1 MASLK
6 KRGKTYYAQYY
17 VGCRQRRVSLHTTS
31 LQVAKEKIRQIESA
45 QARGTDIP
53 LPTRTPLAKVLKA
66 FIQNLNTV
74 KTPRNVQ
81 RDIHYLRS
89 TFGPICPEMEL
100 KNKKISQKGIKRPG
114 KDYVPPIEVN
124 FFEQITTFDIANFIA
139 SQVRSKG
146 LAPKT
151 ANRYREILTRLYNW
165 AMEQYGIRMPENK
178 NPAATVERYK
188 ERAHNIRF
196 LTLEQID
203 EQLVVLEDCQQ
214 LQAMV
219 ALYIYAGLRREEAL
233 WLTIN
238 DVDLDAGSNGMIRI
252 QAKTIDGEYWESKTQ
267 VNRVVPISKAL
278 RKYLEEYEMSESE
291 QKWFFPSPRGSRW
304 DVNNFSQALAKKNKT
319 NNLPW
324 TCLDYRHTFGS
335 QLAMKGESLYKIS
348 SLVGNSP
355 EICRKHY
362 AALIPEALADCV
374 NFE

>member
-66 FIQNLNTV
+66 YIQNLNTV

-89 TFGPICPEMEL
+89 TFGPICLEMEL

-165 AMEQYGIRMPENK
+165 AMEQYGIRMPENR
-178 NPAATVERYK
+178 NPAAKVERYK
-188 ERAHNIRF
+188 EKAPNIRF
-196 LTLEQID
+196 LSLEQID
-203 EQLVVLEDCQQ
+203 EQLKNLEDYPL
-214 LQAMV
+214 LQTMV
-219 ALYIYAGLRREEAL
+219 AMYIYAGLRREEAL
-233 WLTIN
+233 WLTVN

-267 VNRVVPISKAL
+267 VNRVVPISKSL
-278 RKYLEEYEMSESE
+278 RKHLEQYERSKSE
-291 QKWFFPSPRGSRW
+291 QGWFFPSPKGSRW
-304 DVNNFSQALAKKNKT
+304 DVNNFSQALAKRNKA
-319 NNLPW
+319 NNLAW

-348 SLVGNSP
+348 TLMGNSP
-355 EICRKHY
+355 EICRRHY
-362 AALIPEALADCV
+362 AALIPEALAECV
-374 NFE
+374 NF

>member
-66 FIQNLNTV
+66 YIQNLNTV

-89 TFGPICPEMEL
+89 TFGPICLEMEL

-165 AMEQYGIRMPENK
+165 AMAQYGIRMPENK
-178 NPAATVERYK
+178 NPAAKVERYK
-188 ERAHNIRF
+188 EKAPNIRF
-196 LTLEQID
+196 LSLDQID
-203 EQLVVLEDCQQ
+203 EQLNALEDYPQ
-214 LQAMV
+214 LQSMV
-219 ALYIYAGLRREEAL
+219 AMYIYAGLRREEAL

-267 VNRVVPISKAL
+267 VNRVVPISKSL
-278 RKYLEEYEMSESE
+278 RKHLAQYKRPESE
-291 QKWFFPSPRGSRW
+291 QGWFFPSPKGTRW
-304 DVNNFSQALAKKNKT
+304 DVNNFSQALAKNNKA
-319 NNLPW
+319 NNLLW

-348 SLVGNSP
+348 SLMGNSP

-374 NFE
+374 NF

>member
-17 VGCRQRRVSLHTTS
+17 VGSRQRRVSLHTTS

-66 FIQNLNTV
+66 YILNLNTV

-114 KDYVPPIEVN
+114 KDYVPTIEVN

-178 NPAATVERYK
+178 NPAAKVERYK
-188 ERAHNIRF
+188 EKAPNIRF
-196 LTLEQID
+196 LTLDQID
-203 EQLVVLEDCQQ
+203 KQLKVLEDYKQ
-214 LQAMV
+214 LKVMV
-219 ALYIYAGLRREEAL
+219 AMYIYAGLRREEAL

-238 DVDLDAGSNGMIRI
+238 DVDLDAGTNGMIRI
-252 QAKTIDGEYWESKTQ
+252 QAKTVNGEYWESKTQ
-267 VNRVVPISKAL
+267 VNRVVPISTAL
-278 RKYLEEYEMSESE
+278 RKYLDLYVTPESD
-291 QKWFFPSPRGSRW
+291 QGWFFPSPKGARW
-304 DVNNFSQALAKKNKT
+304 DVNNFSQALSKANKA

-348 SLVGNSP
+348 TLMGNSP
-355 EICRKHY
+355 EICRRHY

-374 NFE
+374 NF

>member
-1 MASLK
+1 
-6 KRGKTYYAQYY
+6 
-17 VGCRQRRVSLHTTS
+17 VSLHTTS

-66 FIQNLNTV
+66 YIQNLNTV

-178 NPAATVERYK
+178 NPAAKVERYK
-188 ERAHNIRF
+188 ERAQSIRF
-196 LTLEQID
+196 LSLEQID
-203 EQLVVLEDCQQ
+203 EQLTTLKDHPQ
-214 LQAMV
+214 LQTMV
-219 ALYIYAGLRREEAL
+219 AMYIYAGIRREEAL

-238 DVDLDAGSNGMIRI
+238 DVDLNSGTNGMIRI
-252 QAKTIDGEYWESKTQ
+252 QAKTVDGEYWETKTQ
-267 VNRVVPISKAL
+267 VNRVVPISNSL
-278 RKYLEEYEMSESE
+278 RKYLDQHISPYAKQE
-291 QKWFFPSPRGSRW
+291 WFFPSPKGVRW
-304 DVNNFSQALAKKNKT
+304 DVNNFSQALAKRNKV

-335 QLAMKGESLYKIS
+335 LLAMKGESLYKIS
-348 SLVGNSP
+348 SLMGNSP

-362 AALIPEALADCV
+362 AALIPEALSDCV
-374 NFE
+374 NF

>member
-1 MASLK
+1 MACLK

-17 VGCRQRRVSLHTTS
+17 VGSRQRRVSLHNTS
-31 LQVAKEKIRQIESA
+31 LQVAKEKVRQIESA

-66 FIQNLNTV
+66 YIQNLNTV

-178 NPAATVERYK
+178 NPAAKVERYK
-188 ERAHNIRF
+188 ERAQSIRF
-196 LTLEQID
+196 LSLEQID
-203 EQLVVLEDCQQ
+203 EQLTTLKDHPQ
-214 LQAMV
+214 LQTMV
-219 ALYIYAGLRREEAL
+219 AMYIYAGIRREEAL

-238 DVDLDAGSNGMIRI
+238 DVDLNSGTNGMIRI
-252 QAKTIDGEYWESKTQ
+252 QAKTVDGEYWETKTQ
-267 VNRVVPISKAL
+267 VNRVVPISNSL
-278 RKYLEEYEMSESE
+278 RKYLDQHISPDAKQE
-291 QKWFFPSPRGSRW
+291 WFFPSPKGVRW
-304 DVNNFSQALAKKNKT
+304 DVNNFSQALAKRNKA

-335 QLAMKGESLYKIS
+335 LLAMKGESLYKIS
-348 SLVGNSP
+348 SLMGNSP

-362 AALIPEALADCV
+362 AALIPEALSDCV
-374 NFE
+374 NF

>member
-1 MASLK
+1 MACLK

-17 VGCRQRRVSLHTTS
+17 VGSRQRRVSLHTTS

-66 FIQNLNTV
+66 YIQNLNTV

-139 SQVRSKG
+139 SQVRNKG

-165 AMEQYGIRMPENK
+165 AMAQYGIRMPENK
-178 NPAATVERYK
+178 NPAAKVERYK
-188 ERAHNIRF
+188 EKAPNIRF
-196 LTLEQID
+196 LSLNQID
-203 EQLVVLEDCQQ
+203 EQLNILSSNLQ
-214 LQAMV
+214 LQIMV
-219 ALYIYAGLRREEAL
+219 AMYIYAGLRREELL
-233 WLTIN
+233 WLTVN
-238 DVDLDAGSNGMIRI
+238 DVDLDAVPNGMIRI
-252 QAKTIDGEYWESKTQ
+252 QAKTIDGEFWEPKTK
-267 VNRVVPISKAL
+267 VNRVVPISTAL
-278 RKYLEEYEMSESE
+278 RKYFVEYEIPETE
-291 QKWFFPSPRGSRW
+291 QGWYFPSPKGARW
-304 DVNNFSQALAKKNKT
+304 DVDNFSQTLARRNKT
-319 NNLPW
+319 NELSW

-348 SLVGNSP
+348 TLMGNSP
-355 EICRKHY
+355 EICRRHY
-362 AALIPEALADCV
+362 AALIPELLVDCV
-374 NFE
+374 NF

>member
-1 MASLK
+1 MACLK

-17 VGCRQRRVSLHTTS
+17 VGSRQRRVSLHTTS

-66 FIQNLNTV
+66 YIQNLNTV

-178 NPAATVERYK
+178 NPAAKVERYK
-188 ERAHNIRF
+188 ERAQSIRF
-196 LTLEQID
+196 LSLEQID
-203 EQLVVLEDCQQ
+203 EQLTTLKDHPQ
-214 LQAMV
+214 LQTMV
-219 ALYIYAGLRREEAL
+219 AMYIYAGIRREEAL

-238 DVDLDAGSNGMIRI
+238 DVDLNSGTNGMIRI
-252 QAKTIDGEYWESKTQ
+252 QAKTVDGEYWETKTQ
-267 VNRVVPISKAL
+267 VNRVVPISNSL
-278 RKYLEEYEMSESE
+278 RKYLDQHISPDAKQE
-291 QKWFFPSPRGSRW
+291 WFFPSPKGVRW
-304 DVNNFSQALAKKNKT
+304 DVNNFSQALAKRNKV

-335 QLAMKGESLYKIS
+335 LLAMKGESLYKIS
-348 SLVGNSP
+348 SLMGNSP
-355 EICRKHY
+355 VICRKHY
-362 AALIPEALADCV
+362 AALIPEALSDCV
-374 NFE
+374 NF